1 MRRAPYVIGGTAA
14 GLALVLSFHTS
25 GSSVVSLAT
34 GPTTSTS
41 RPAQAATTTAPS
53 PTAPP
58 TTAAPATTSTTSTT
72 VGTTRSA
79 KGQSVFYRYGILQLR
94 VTITGSRMTTVTTVA
109 DQASDPRS
117 AEINS
122 QAIPLLHDQAMQAQ
136 SANIDGV
143 SGATYTSEA
152 YQQSLQSALDQLGW
166 KG

>member
-58 TTAAPATTSTTSTT
+58 TTAAPATTSTT